1 MDIRSVAVIG
11 SGVMGSAIAAHIA
24 NAGLPVRL
32 LDIAPKSGRR
42 DGLARAALERLRKAD
57 PPPFM
62 SAEAA
67 ARVTPGCLDDDLDR
81 LGEADWIV
89 EAIVENSAIKQD
101 LYRKLERAR
110 RPGSLVTS
118 NTSTLPLARL
128 VDGMPQSFRRDFLIA
143 HFFNPP
149 RFMRLLEL
157 VPGPDT
163 RPEALATVREVA
175 DRRLGKGVVVG
186 KDTAGFVGNRIG
198 IFWIQAAL
206 NAAIDLGLSVEEAD
220 AIAGRPMGVPK
231 TGVFGLLDLVGLDL
245 MPHVVAG
252 LLDGL
257 PTDDPYRAL
266 FRDEPLIHRLIAD
279 GYTGRKGKG
288 GFYRLAKD
296 ADGKRAK
303 EAVDLASG
311 RFRPARKPRLAAV
324 DAAKGGDLRALIG
337 HDSPGGRFAWQVL
350 VETLAYAAGRVPEIC
365 DDILGVDRAMRLGYN
380 WRWGPFELI
389 DRIGAG
395 WLAAELAAKGH
406 AVPPLL
412 ARAAEAGGFYRV
424 RDGQLQHLTLEGRYA
439 PVTRPDG
446 VLLLE
451 DVKRRSEPL
460 LRNRSAA
467 LWDLGDG
474 VTCFEFTSKMNALDD
489 QTLAL
494 LGAATALTADRFTA
508 MVIYNEGEN
517 FSVGANLGLALFAIN
532 VALWDQIETLIETG
546 QQTFKGLKYASFPV
560 VAAPSGLALGG
571 GCEILLHADA
581 IQAHAETYTGLVEA
595 AVGIVPA
602 WGGTKELLLRHRT
615 RPGAAKGPMPA
626 VMAAFQAIGTAQVAK
641 SAEEARAAGILR
653 ADDRITMNRDR
664 LLADAKARA
673 LELARDYRPP
683 APPDRIALPGRS
695 GRVALDLA
703 VRGFALAGKATPH
716 DAMVAKA
723 LARLLTGG
731 EAGHQAV
738 DEDGLLAL
746 EREAFMALIRT
757 PGTLARMEHMLETGK
772 PLRN

>member
-1 MDIRSVAVIG
+1 MEIRSAVVIG
-11 SGVMGSAIAAHIA
+11 AGVMGSAIAAHIA

-32 LDIAPKSGRR
+32 LDIAPASGRR
-42 DGLARAALERLRKAD
+42 DALARAAIERMRKAD

-67 ARVTPGCLDDDLDR
+67 ARVTPGCLEDDLDR
-81 LGEADWIV
+81 LAEADWIV
-89 EAIVENSAIKQD
+89 EAVIEDAAIKQG
-101 LYRKLERAR
+101 LYRRIDRVR
-110 RPGSLVTS
+110 RPGSIVSS

-128 VDGMPQSFRRDFLIA
+128 TEGLPDGFRRNFLIS

-163 RPEALATVREVA
+163 RPEALETLRRFA
-175 DRRLGKGVVVG
+175 DLRLGKGVVIG

-198 IFWIQAAL
+198 IFWIQAAV
-206 NAAIDLGLSVEEAD
+206 NAAFDLGLTVEEAD
-220 AIAGRPMGVPK
+220 ALAGRPMGVPK
-231 TGVFGLLDLVGLDL
+231 TGIFGLLDLVGLDL

-257 PTDDPYRAL
+257 PADDPYRDL
-266 FRDEPLIHRLIAD
+266 YRDEPLIRQLIAD

-288 GFYRLAKD
+288 GFYRLSKD
-296 ADGKRAK
+296 ADGRRVK

-311 RFRPARKPRLAAV
+311 AFRPSVKTRPPAL
-324 DAAKGGDLRALIG
+324 DAAGSDLRALVT
-337 HDSPGGRFAWQVL
+337 HDSPGGRFAWHVL
-350 VETLAYAAGRVPEIC
+350 VDTLAYAAGRVPEIC
-365 DDILGVDRAMRLGYN
+365 DDILGVDRAMTLGYG
-380 WRWGPFELI
+380 WRRGPFELI
-389 DRIGAG
+389 DRLGAD
-395 WLAAELAAKGH
+395 WLAAELRAKGR

-412 ARAAEAGGFYRV
+412 ALAAEAGGFYRV
-424 RDGQLQHLTLEGRYA
+424 RDGKLEHLTIDGAYA
-439 PVTRPDG
+439 PVARPDG

-451 DVKRRSEPL
+451 DVKRRSEAL
-460 LRNRSAA
+460 LRNLSAA

-474 VTCFEFTSKMNALDD
+474 VTCFEFASKMNALDD

-494 LGAATALTADRFTA
+494 LGEAIALTGAHHKA
-508 MVIYNEGEN
+508 MVIHNEGEN

-532 VALWDQIETLIETG
+532 VALWDEIEKLVAAG
-546 QQTFKGLKYASFPV
+546 QTAFKALKYAPFPV
-560 VAAPSGLALGG
+560 VAAPSGMALGG

-581 IQAHAETYTGLVEA
+581 IQAHAETYAGLVEV

-602 WGGTKELLLRHRT
+602 WGGTKELLLRQRAK
-615 RPGAAKGPMPA
+615 PGAAKGPMPPVTA
-626 VMAAFQAIGTAQVAK
+626 TFQAIATAQVAK

-653 ADDRITMNRDR
+653 PDDRITMNRDR

-683 APPDRIALPGRS
+683 TPPEPIPLPGRS
-695 GRVALDLA
+695 GRVALELA
-703 VRGFALAGKATPH
+703 VRGFSLAGKATPH
-716 DAMVAKA
+716 DVVVAKT
-723 LARLLTGG
+723 LATLLTGG
-731 EAGHQAV
+731 AAGHKSV

-746 EREAFMALIRT
+746 EREAFMTLIRT
-757 PGTLARMEHMLETGK
+757 PGTLARMEHMLDTGK